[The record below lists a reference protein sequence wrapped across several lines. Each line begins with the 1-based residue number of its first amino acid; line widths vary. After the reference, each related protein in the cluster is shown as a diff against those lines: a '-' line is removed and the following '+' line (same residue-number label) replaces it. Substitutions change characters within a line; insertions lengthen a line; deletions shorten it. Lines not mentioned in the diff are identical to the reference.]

1 MNANFTKGDKVF
13 ITTSDGRVLE
23 GTYKAPTGRNGYHSI
38 DTPEGT
44 YTRKPDKIKKVGDVS
59 TNFAAKAK
67 GEVIEQPTK
76 KASQKFSINE
86 RFNFM
91 ANMVRMVIKGSAVSM
106 IITGE
111 GGLGKTFTV
120 MQEFDKKKLE
130 RDDDYLVIKGYSS
143 ARGLYRTLYENQDK
157 LIIFDDCDK
166 VLENDISIELLKG
179 ALDSYDKRI
188 INWVI
193 NKEDGELPSSFEFTG
208 RIVFISN
215 KDQNDIAQAIL
226 SRCMSVDLSMS
237 PEDKIERMQAIL
249 PNLKTSVPVKVKQ
262 ECLDLIKEH
271 MDECH
276 DLNMRTLLKVI
287 GIRTDEENGEEW
299 RKMAIYAM
307 TSTIS

>member
-1 MNANFTKGDKVF
+1 MNENLTKGDKVF
-13 ITTSDGRVLE
+13 ITTSEGRILE
-23 GTYKAPTGRNGYHSI
+23 GTYVKPTGRNGYHEI
-38 DTPEGT
+38 KTPEGA
-44 YTRKPDKIKKVGDVS
+44 YTRKLDKIKKEGDVS
-59 TNFAAKAK
+59 TNFIAKAK
-67 GEVIEQPTK
+67 GEIVEPKSK
-76 KASQKFSINE
+76 KASQQFSINE
-86 RFNFM
+86 RFSFM
-91 ANMVRMVIKGSAVSM
+91 SNMVRMVIKGSAVSL

-157 LIIFDDCDK
+157 MIIFDDCDK

-193 NKEDGELPSSFEFTG
+193 NKDDGELPSSFEFTG
-208 RIVFISN
+208 RIIFISN
-215 KDQNDIAQAIL
+215 KSQDDIAQAIL

-237 PEDKIERMQAIL
+237 PEDKIERMQNIL
-249 PNLKTSVPVKVKQ
+249 PNLKTAVSMKLKQ

-271 MDECH
+271 KDECM

-287 GIRTDEENGEEW
+287 GIRTDDENGEDW
-299 RKMAIYAM
+299 KKMAIYAM
-307 TSTIS
+307 TSSVS